1 MQLTLFTDYSLRTL
15 VYLGLRA
22 PGEVVAVQEI
32 SDAYGISRH
41 YLLKVAQELA
51 RHGWIDA
58 TRGRSGGITLTAD
71 LRAITLG
78 EVVRSTEPHV
88 GVLDCIHQADSDCA
102 IHAPCRLRGILAEAQ
117 REFDRVLDRYTVAD
131 LLESDRSLRA
141 KLGLV
146 SITLPR

>member
-15 VYLGLRA
+15 VYLGLRQ

-32 SDAYGISRH
+32 SEAYGISRH

-58 TRGRSGGITLTAD
+58 TRGRSGGISLSTD
-71 LRAITLG
+71 LRALTLG
-78 EVVRSTEPHV
+78 EIVRTTEPHA
-88 GVLDCIHQADSDCA
+88 GVLDCVNQTESDCA
-102 IHAPCRLRGILAEAQ
+102 IHAPCRLRGILSEAQ
-117 REFDRVLDRYTVAD
+117 REFDRVLDRYTVMD
-131 LLESDRSLRA
+131 LLESERTLRA

-146 SITLPR
+146 EVDL